1 MNATTYT
8 ITDTHTNTTTTGDAY
23 DTEDT
28 VRGARPHHRGVSTMG
43 TAIIDQL
50 NNYDG
55 DNIWQDVI
63 YHLPTDDD
71 AIEAADPSGASN
83 VVILTDGSEYRN
95 NGTEWVQTA

>member
-1 MNATTYT
+1 
-8 ITDTHTNTTTTGDAY
+8 
-23 DTEDT
+23 
-28 VRGARPHHRGVSTMG
+28 MG